1 MRKPRSRVAPLS
13 GFSQV
18 LIFSDLNIIDK
29 GVDMAKCDIC
39 GKGVQFGH
47 NVSHSKKATK
57 RQWKPNIQKVTITR
71 DGVTRRM
78 KVCAKCLKTL
88 SKS

>member
-1 MRKPRSRVAPLS
+1 LS
-13 GFSQV
+13 DFSQV

-29 GVDMAKCDIC
+29 GVNMAKCDIC

-71 DGVTRRM
+71 DGVAKRM